1 MKVEKN
7 KINEL
12 LALWI
17 RWDAELWGELR
28 NIQIKLL
35 HQRIVK
41 EMTFSKMAEYHDV
54 NIMQLRKI
62 FSAILLRVENLHGK
76 QLGSLLRSINSE
88 LEAIETG
95 IKLKDDNDLGKVFL
109 N

>member
-1 MKVEKN
+1 MKIEKN
-7 KINEL
+7 KLTEL

-28 NIQIKLL
+28 QIQVKLL

-41 EMTFSKMAEYHDV
+41 EMTFMEMAEFHDV

-62 FSAILLRVENLHGK
+62 FSAILLKVENLHGK
-76 QLGSLLRSINSE
+76 QLGSLLRHINSE

-95 IKLKDDNDLGKVFL
+95 IKSKHGHEFGKVFL